1 MKIAVNTRFL
11 LKNKLEGIGWFT
23 YETLQRMVANHPE
36 HEFYFIFD
44 RPYDSSFIFGKNV
57 TPIVLFP
64 PARHAVLWYWW
75 FEWSIPRALKKIQPD
90 VFLSPDGYLSLATKI
105 PTVLVIHDLA
115 FEHYPQYID
124 KVSSAYY
131 RHFTPKY
138 CQKATKIATVSNFSK
153 QDIVVRYGIN
163 AEKISV
169 TYNGVKEQ
177 FQPASDAEKIIVQD
191 QFSEGKEYFVYAGS
205 LHPRKNIARLFQAF
219 DAFKKATHAEHKLVI
234 AGAKGWMMQE
244 IDEAYNSMQYKNDVV
259 FTGHLNT
266 EDLSKVVAAAK
277 VMVYVS
283 LFEGFGIPIIEA
295 MKCHVPVITS
305 STSSMPEVAGDAALI
320 VNPESIAEISGAM
333 IQMYNNPELCNELIE
348 KGIAQQ
354 AKFSWNNT
362 AAQLWQLIEQAAQ
375 SQ

>member
-11 LKNKLEGIGWFT
+11 LKNRLEGIGWFT
-23 YETLQRMVANHPE
+23 YETLQRIVANHPE
-36 HEFYFIFD
+36 HEFYFLFD

-64 PARHAVLWYWW
+64 PSRHAILWYWW
-75 FEWSIPRALKKIQPD
+75 FEWSVPKALKRIQAD

-115 FEHYPQYID
+115 FEHYPQFID
-124 KVSSAYY
+124 KISSAYY

-138 CQKATKIATVSNFSK
+138 CQKATKITTVSNYSK
-153 QDIVVRYGIN
+153 QDIITRYGIN
-163 AEKISV
+163 AEKIQV
-169 TYNGVKEQ
+169 TYNGVKNQ
-177 FQPASDAEKIIVQD
+177 FKLISDQEKINVRQ

-219 DAFKKATHAEHKLVI
+219 DAFKKATHAEYKLVI
-234 AGAKGWMMQE
+234 AGNKGWMMQE
-244 IDEAYNSMQYKNDVV
+244 IDEAYNALRFKNDVI

-277 VMVYVS
+277 AMVYVS

-320 VNPESIAEISGAM
+320 VNPESITAISQAM
-333 IQMYNNPELCNELIE
+333 IQLYESQELCNELIE
-348 KGIAQQ
+348 KGIEQQ
-354 AKFSWNNT
+354 QKFTWDNT
-362 AAQLWQLIEQAAQ
+362 AAQLWQLVEQAAQ
-375 SQ
+375 SK